1 MKIKRAIILG
11 AGYGTRLRP
20 ITLKIPKPLIKINGV
35 TLLENSIKLLS
46 SLGVKH
52 IIVNAYYLHKEIIKF
67 VKGKKFSF
75 KIDVTVEKKKILNT
89 GGGILNASK
98 KFKKQPFFV
107 LNPDT
112 LWDLKKYKK
121 EFRKLEKLYFKNKKP
136 TMLLVSKKK
145 SFDRSFKGDFNLN
158 SKNEILREKNN
169 KFIFIG
175 AQIINRSVFKKRK
188 IKPFSMNKVWDDLI
202 KNKALVGVV
211 SRQKIFHKKNS
222 YDQSFNGDF
231 NINSKKEILRQKNN
245 RFIFTGAQIIDRS
258 IFKKRKIK
266 PFSINQIWDELIKN
280 KNLLGVLSG
289 NKFFHINN
297 YKIYKKLNKKVIG

>member
-11 AGYGTRLRP
+11 AGYGKRLRP
-20 ITLKIPKPLIKINGV
+20 FTLKIPKPLIKINGV

-46 SLGVKH
+46 SLDVKH
-52 IIVNAYYLHKEIIKF
+52 IIVNAHHLHKQITKF
-67 VKGKKFSF
+67 VKRKKFSS
-75 KIDVTVEKKKILNT
+75 KVDVVVEKKKILNT

-136 TMLLVSKKK
+136 MMLLVSKKK

-202 KNKALVGVV
+202 K
-211 SRQKIFHKKNS
+211 
-222 YDQSFNGDF
+222 
-231 NINSKKEILRQKNN
+231 E
-245 RFIFTGAQIIDRS
+245 
-258 IFKKRKIK
+258 
-266 PFSINQIWDELIKN
+266 
-280 KNLLGVLSG
+280 KNLLGVVSRK
-289 NKFFHINN
+289 KFFHINN